1 MRYHKKTVLPGK
13 NHGTFPTIAGWV
25 FGVGVLA
32 CIPGAAYATDMVPKD
47 LGAPGY
53 APCRHIFRKPAFD
66 AHFNTPHVGAAGEG
80 LKEILTRGIEVK
92 FPGRLS

>member
-53 APCRHIFRKPAFD
+53 APVATFSVNLLSTH
-66 AHFNTPHVGAAGEG
+66 
-80 LKEILTRGIEVK
+80 ILTHRMSARRERG
-92 FPGRLS
+92 